1 MLPITYEQ
9 LGERFLRYAHRV
21 RSLTINGDKMVHTF
35 DPPGTHQWTRRQ
47 VSPRVAS
54 LWAAHGSLL
63 VFPRLQR
70 LVVRPPPF
78 GDPWNLQIVLDLIS
92 HRPSFAD
99 FEIGNN
105 DDHMGFYGKDL
116 RMSTPLTGGLSLIS
130 LPTLLFNELFRAV
143 LASTQRIDW
152 MYIESCI
159 TAEAIPLL
167 ALLPSLTSLS
177 VASGQS
183 LPVLQVV
190 PHIPSGGFRHLE
202 LLNLQENCD
211 GSKIFV
217 WNLFLAMEPNK
228 KLSELSYHYC
238 ASGEPDA
245 VRQEFPLFADLARF
259 IQHTGM
265 WTTLTSL
272 EFSIAFDAIT
282 SEVHHS
288 SIEESRRLFAHMH
301 SLRAIT
307 RIHISTNIHLPVTAD
322 IVGDLLRSC
331 PALYRWFLEFDSFD
345 NVSEPI
351 SFVELHHAVQDHGI
365 GRLPVRLRCDTVPL
379 PDDIHK
385 FTPLLLDS
393 LSVHDVGDPT
403 TLGSA
408 LVEVFPNLDNICVEN
423 STNNDPCYD
432 EDIRKARIAMEVMA
446 TLRSA
451 SSGVLGSTVTRAG

>member
-35 DPPGTHQWTRRQ
+35 DPPETHQWTQRQ

-54 LWAAHGSLL
+54 LWATHGSLL

-78 GDPWNLQIVLDLIS
+78 GDPWNLQIVLDLIG

-99 FEIGNN
+99 FELGKYDNRIA
-105 DDHMGFYGKDL
+105 FYGKDL
-116 RMSTPLTGGLSLIS
+116 RVSTPLTGRLSLIS
-130 LPTLLFNELFRAV
+130 LPTLLFNDLVRAV

-152 MYIESCI
+152 VDIESCI
-159 TAEAIPLL
+159 TAEAVPLL
-167 ALLPSLTSLS
+167 ALFPSLTTLS
-177 VASGQS
+177 VASDQS
-183 LPVLQVV
+183 SPVLQVV
-190 PHIPSGGFRHLE
+190 PHIPPGGFRHLE
-202 LLNLQENCD
+202 LLDLQENCD
-211 GSKIFV
+211 ESMVFV

-228 KLSELSYHYC
+228 KLSELRYHYC

-245 VRQEFPLFADLARF
+245 VRQQFPRFADLARF

-272 EFSIAFDAIT
+272 EFSIAFGATT

-331 PALYRWFLEFDSFD
+331 PALYRWYLEFDSYD

-351 SFVELHHAVQDHGI
+351 SFAELHHAVQDHGI
-365 GRLPVRLRCDTVPL
+365 GGLPVRLRCDTLPR
-379 PDDIHK
+379 PDDVHK

-403 TLGSA
+403 ALGAA

-423 STNNDPCYD
+423 SANNDPCYD
-432 EDIRKARIAMEVMA
+432 EDKRKAWIVMEVMA
-446 TLRSA
+446 ALRSA
-451 SSGVLGSTVTRAG
+451 SSGVLGSTVTLDG

>member
-78 GDPWNLQIVLDLIS
+78 GDPWNLQIVLDLIG

-99 FEIGNN
+99 FEIGRY

-116 RMSTPLTGGLSLIS
+116 RVSTPLTGGLSLIS
-130 LPTLLFNELFRAV
+130 LPTLLVNELFRAV

-190 PHIPSGGFRHLE
+190 PHIPSGGFRYLE

-211 GSKIFV
+211 ESKVFV

-245 VRQEFPLFADLARF
+245 VRQEFPRFADLARF

-272 EFSIAFDAIT
+272 EFSIAFGATT

-307 RIHISTNIHLPVTAD
+307 RIHISTNIHLPVTAE

-331 PALYRWFLEFDSFD
+331 PVLYRWYLEFDSYD

-365 GRLPVRLRCDTVPL
+365 GRLPVRLRCDTVPR
-379 PDDIHK
+379 PDDVHK
-385 FTPLLLDS
+385 FTPCSWTPSACMMSGILRHWEQR
-393 LSVHDVGDPT
+393 LSRFSRIWT
-403 TLGSA
+403 TSAWRTVLTTIPATTKTFARLG
-408 LVEVFPNLDNICVEN
+408 L
-423 STNNDPCYD
+423 
-432 EDIRKARIAMEVMA
+432 
-446 TLRSA
+446 
-451 SSGVLGSTVTRAG
+451 